1 MASKAASLPS
11 WTLARD
17 AASVRGMK
25 SPNPSSRAH
34 HGVRVAGMT
43 GLDAALQVLDDQ
55 PRHAGRFIAIDA
67 VEGGRR
73 DAQRS
78 QDVPIH
84 PGLVRHVPSVAVD
97 AVESLRPV
105 LDEEAQRESLPAD
118 SARHDLCGERAFVRV
133 PLPAEYRDT
142 RVRGA
147 IASKDRSKPG
157 GEPLRPPEAGPR
169 AVRAH
174 PDPPSTSELLQPP
187 LPTADKPR
195 KWASTSSVIRPI
207 PSGSRMKSEFHA
219 RSVLGRWAIISVVRP
234 FIRRWSA
241 SRIVDSV
248 WTSRELVGSSRIRIG
263 ASLMKSRANEMRFR
277 RTPDC

>member
-67 VEGGRR
+67 VEAGRR

-105 LDEEAQRESLPAD
+105 FDEQSQRASGALDAAG
-118 SARHDLCGERAFVRV
+118 HDLRGEGALVRI
-133 PLPAEYRDT
+133 PLPSEYRDT

-147 IASKDRSKPG
+147 VASEDRSKPG
-157 GEPLRPPEAGPR
+157 GEPLRPREAGPR
-169 AVRAH
+169 AVRSH
-174 PDPPSTSELLQPP
+174 PDPPSTSELLQP
-187 LPTADKPR
+187 
-195 KWASTSSVIRPI
+195 
-207 PSGSRMKSEFHA
+207 
-219 RSVLGRWAIISVVRP
+219 
-234 FIRRWSA
+234 
-241 SRIVDSV
+241 
-248 WTSRELVGSSRIRIG
+248 
-263 ASLMKSRANEMRFR
+263 
-277 RTPDC
+277 